1 MHILVALDNYDIKKK
16 IDDKYKDYVYSY
28 DITIKEDVI
37 DYLKKEKKPY
47 TIVTKLGLKGNIT
60 DTEYIENMRQTNKK
74 NKIVI
79 ITNFLSTNDKKML
92 FSNEVFNIIVG
103 NEIDID
109 SIYNQ
114 IETKDKIIYK
124 TLYKKDLNN
133 KNARKIA
140 VFGTSGAGK
149 SFISY
154 LLSKSIAS
162 HTDSNVNLIS
172 LDYLNPCVD
181 VLLNNPSIKYDINLF
196 TQQVNKDVIE
206 KYITFDKSF
215 KNLSYITPYINNGMF
230 KGKKVAI
237 NSCLNIDI
245 KKLINNLSQSYEFI
259 ILDMPSNTLYTEL
272 KDVLNLV
279 DDVIFVLN
287 PNYICLKQAKKN
299 IQDIQD
305 DIPNLNQKVTI
316 ISNKNSGYSLDISQI
331 KSILKTKSN
340 IITVKYYPMMEGYI
354 NGILSNSNFL
364 TKDEI
369 GILKILKIKIN
380 KGSNK
385 LNIIERWNKYGQ
397 FDKFR

>member
-1 MHILVALDNYDIKKK
+1 MNILVALDNYDIKKK
-16 IDDKYKDYVYSY
+16 IDDKYKDCVYSY
-28 DITIKEDVI
+28 DITFKEDVI
-37 DYLKKEKKPY
+37 DYLKKEKNSY

-60 DTEYIENMRQTNKK
+60 DEEYIESIRQTNKK

-79 ITNFLSTNDKKML
+79 ITNFLSTKDKKML

-124 TLYKKDLNN
+124 TLYKKDLSH
-133 KNARKIA
+133 KNIRKIA

-162 HTDSNVNLIS
+162 YTDSNVILSS
-172 LDYLNPCVD
+172 LDYLNPSID
-181 VLLNNPSIKYDINLF
+181 IFLNNPAIKCDIYEF
-196 TQQVNKDVIE
+196 VKEVNKDGIE
-206 KYITFDKSF
+206 KCITIDKNLKS
-215 KNLSYITPYINNGMF
+215 LSYIYTYINNGML
-230 KGKKVAI
+230 KSKKFAI

-245 KKLINNLSQSYEFI
+245 KKLIDNLSQCYEFI
-259 ILDMPSNTLYTEL
+259 IFDMPANTLYTDL

-287 PNYICLKQAKKN
+287 PNYLCLKQAKKYFEY
-299 IQDIQD
+299 IQD
-305 DIPNLNQKVTI
+305 DIPNLKLKVTI
-316 ISNKNSGYSLDISQI
+316 VSNKNSGYSLDINQI
-331 KSILKTKSN
+331 QSILKTKSD
-340 IITVKYYPMMEGYI
+340 IITIKYYPMLEGYI

-369 GILKILKIKIN
+369 DILKHLNIKIN
-380 KGSNK
+380 KRGNK

-397 FDKFR
+397 FDQFR

>member
-1 MHILVALDNYDIKKK
+1 MNILVALDNYDIKKK
-16 IDDKYKDYVYSY
+16 IDDKYKDYVYGY
-28 DITIKEDVI
+28 DITFKEDVI

-60 DTEYIENMRQTNKK
+60 DEEYIENIRLTNQK

-79 ITNFLSTNDKKML
+79 ITNFLSTNEKKML

-133 KNARKIA
+133 KNVRKIA

-162 HTDSNVNLIS
+162 YTDSNVILIS

-181 VLLNNPSIKYDINLF
+181 VLLNNPAIKYDINEF
-196 TQQVNKDVIE
+196 VQQVNKDGIE
-206 KYITFDKSF
+206 KYITLDKNF
-215 KNLSYITPYINNGMF
+215 KNLSYINPYINNGIL

-245 KKLINNLSQSYEFI
+245 KKLIGNLSKSYELI
-259 ILDMPSNTLYTEL
+259 IFDMPANTLYIDL
-272 KDVLNLV
+272 KDVLNFV
-279 DDVIFVLN
+279 DDVLFVLN
-287 PNYICLKQAKKN
+287 PNYICLKQAKKY
-299 IQDIQD
+299 IQYIQEN
-305 DIPNLNQKVTI
+305 IPNLMKKITI
-316 ISNKNSGYSLDISQI
+316 ISNKSSGYSLDISQI
-331 KSILKTKSN
+331 KSILKTKSY
-340 IITVKYYPMMEGYI
+340 IITVKYYQMMEGYI
-354 NGILSNSNFL
+354 NGILSNSKFL

-369 GILKILKIKIN
+369 ELLKNLKIKIN
-380 KGSNK
+380 KRSNR

>member
-162 HTDSNVNLIS
+162 HTDSNVNLGKIIVKS
-172 LDYLNPCVD
+172 FLVVFNG
-181 VLLNNPSIKYDINLF
+181 INL
-196 TQQVNKDVIE
+196 
-206 KYITFDKSF
+206 S
-215 KNLSYITPYINNGMF
+215 
-230 KGKKVAI
+230 
-237 NSCLNIDI
+237 
-245 KKLINNLSQSYEFI
+245 
-259 ILDMPSNTLYTEL
+259 
-272 KDVLNLV
+272 
-279 DDVIFVLN
+279 
-287 PNYICLKQAKKN
+287 
-299 IQDIQD
+299 
-305 DIPNLNQKVTI
+305 
-316 ISNKNSGYSLDISQI
+316 
-331 KSILKTKSN
+331 
-340 IITVKYYPMMEGYI
+340 
-354 NGILSNSNFL
+354 
-364 TKDEI
+364 
-369 GILKILKIKIN
+369 
-380 KGSNK
+380 
-385 LNIIERWNKYGQ
+385 
-397 FDKFR
+397 